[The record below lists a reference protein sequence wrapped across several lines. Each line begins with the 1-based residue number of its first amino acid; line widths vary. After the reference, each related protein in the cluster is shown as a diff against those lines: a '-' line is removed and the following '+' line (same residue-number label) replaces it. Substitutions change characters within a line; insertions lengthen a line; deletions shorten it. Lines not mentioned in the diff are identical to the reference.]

1 MTTPQMIVPFKS
13 FDCLM
18 SGCSRA
24 QVAVAQSGAVAGL
37 VKVLE
42 NGSTQA
48 QANAV
53 EALRNLSIDPA
64 CCRQISQ
71 ASQARLLDYL
81 LRFKIQAVH

>member
-1 MTTPQMIVPFKS
+1 MAI
-13 FDCLM
+13 
-18 SGCSRA
+18 A
-24 QVAVAQSGAVAGL
+24 QAGAVAGL

-48 QANAV
+48 QANSV

-71 ASQARLLDYL
+71 ASQVRHN
-81 LRFKIQAVH
+81 AVGFQEYTLMALGML